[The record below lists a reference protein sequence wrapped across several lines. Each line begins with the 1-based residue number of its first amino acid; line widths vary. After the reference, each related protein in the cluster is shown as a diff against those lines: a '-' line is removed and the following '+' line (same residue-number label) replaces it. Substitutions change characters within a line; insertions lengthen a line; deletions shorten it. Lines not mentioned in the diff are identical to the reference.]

1 MDLLFVCSEAP
12 TTAHPRPNGLIAAL
26 ARRGH
31 SVTLLFADEAG
42 TAFDDLAEHCRQLLP
57 VRRRQLVDAVR
68 AEAQPGRFELVQLDV
83 PTAALL
89 PERLALPSVLDAVVC
104 ASLRRERSLRAQG
117 PLARAAQ
124 SAWLPH
130 LRRDEAALLA
140 RHSRV
145 IVAAEADAV
154 ALRALAGHAGDGQGQ
169 IHVVPSPIN
178 LARFGPPMRLRDPA
192 TLLLDLRDL
201 ARHEAAAALASV
213 ATTMATIWAQRAEAR
228 LTVLG
233 ALPFGA
239 AGRLAGNPRVVFT
252 GPVHDPRGHL
262 ASATMI
268 LAPVEPSATAPHAA
282 LQALATATPLI
293 VRAVL
298 ARDLCA
304 VASEELLVAD
314 TPDEQAQAA
323 MALLDDAPF
332 RGRLGRGGR
341 RMAERQHS
349 WERAVDALEHV
360 YAAATG
366 SALAE
371 WRLELGM
378 DRPQLAE

>member
-42 TAFDDLAEHCRQLLP
+42 TAFDSLAEYCRQILP
-57 VRRRQLVDAVR
+57 VRRRQFVEAVR
-68 AEAQPGRFELVQLDV
+68 AEAQPGRFELVQLDG

-89 PERLALPSVLDAVVC
+89 SEPLPLPNVLDAVVC
-104 ASLRRERSLRAQG
+104 SSLRRERSLRAQG
-117 PLARAAQ
+117 PLVRAAQ

-154 ALRALAGHAGDGQGQ
+154 AMRTLAGTEGDCQGK
-169 IHVVPSPIN
+169 IHVVPSPID
-178 LARFGPPMRLRDPA
+178 LARFGPPTRLRDPA
-192 TLLLDLRDL
+192 TLLLDLREL
-201 ARHEAAAALASV
+201 ARYEAAAALASI
-213 ATTMATIWAQRAEAR
+213 ATTMAVIWAQRADTR

-239 AGRLAGNPRVVFT
+239 AGRLAGDPRIVFT

-262 ASATMI
+262 AAATMI

-293 VRAVL
+293 VRAAL

-323 MALLDDAPF
+323 LALLEDAPF
-332 RGRLGRGGR
+332 RGRLGKGGR
-341 RMAERQHS
+341 RLAERQCS
-349 WERAVDALEHV
+349 SQRAVDALEHV

-378 DRPQLAE
+378 DRPRLAE